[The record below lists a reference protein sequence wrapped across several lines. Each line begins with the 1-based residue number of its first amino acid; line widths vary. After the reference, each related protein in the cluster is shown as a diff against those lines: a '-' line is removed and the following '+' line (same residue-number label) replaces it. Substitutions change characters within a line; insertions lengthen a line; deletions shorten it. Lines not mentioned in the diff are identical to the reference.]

1 MKSKI
6 FNTLLIFGALNV
18 SAWAADPCVTQSN
31 TREMDACGKQTLA
44 KKDVELNAAYQKLLK
59 QLVPDPKGDDT
70 NYAEVK
76 THLLAA
82 QRSWVK
88 FRDSDC
94 KGMLTLFEQ
103 GSIRGSVYFRC
114 LTERTEE
121 RTKQLLNWG
130 KIN

>member
-1 MKSKI
+1 MKNKI
-6 FNTLLIFGALNV
+6 LSTMLIVVAVNV

-31 TREMDACGKQTLA
+31 TMEMDACGKQTLS
-44 KKDVELNAAYQKLLK
+44 KKDKELNAAYQKLVKSLAAEN
-59 QLVPDPKGDDT
+59 KGDDT

-94 KGMLTLFEQ
+94 KAMLTLYES
-103 GSIRGSVYFRC
+103 GSIRGSVYYRC
-114 LTERTEE
+114 LTERTEQ
-121 RTKQLLNWG
+121 RTTELLKWG
-130 KIN
+130 AIN